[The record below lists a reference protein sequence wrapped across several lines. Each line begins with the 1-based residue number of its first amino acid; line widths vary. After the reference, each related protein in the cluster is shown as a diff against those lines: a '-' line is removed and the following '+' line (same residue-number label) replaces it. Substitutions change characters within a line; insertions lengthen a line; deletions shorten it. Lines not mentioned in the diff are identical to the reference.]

1 MPVTPEDIANMA
13 LALLDD
19 APIASLD
26 DDNRAARLLNTHYDV
41 TRQAELMKHSW
52 AFAVMTAEL
61 AGTDTGSGDGTLNWA
76 YDLPPDCL
84 KVLPLTYDG
93 EYGGIPISWQVKNGQ
108 LFTDQESPRKIT
120 YIGNLVDPDDWDATF
135 TEVLAAALAIKV
147 AHPIT
152 KKAGMIEICQ
162 RAYDR
167 ALKDALAV
175 NAVQRWGTLYRQSWS
190 TARGDTRFWRA

>member
-13 LALLDD
+13 LALLDE
-19 APIASLD
+19 APIVSLD
-26 DDNRAARLLNTHYDV
+26 DDNRAARLINTHYDL

-52 AFAVMTAEL
+52 AFAMLTASL
-61 AGTDTGSGDGTLNWA
+61 NGTDTGSGSDTLNWA
-76 YDLPPDCL
+76 YELPPDCL

-93 EYGGIPISWQVKNGQ
+93 EASGIPISWQVKDGQ
-108 LFTDQESPRKIT
+108 IFTDQESPRKIT
-120 YIGNLVDPDDWDATF
+120 YIANLVDPDDWDATF

-167 ALKDALAV
+167 ALKDALAS
-175 NAVQRWGTLYRQSWS
+175 NATQKRGQLYRQSWS
-190 TARGDTRFWRA
+190 SARGDNRFWRA